1 MNIFVQWIISL
12 FLNVISFFPQVSW
25 TKTFENATLSKKYK
39 DKERLNNRNS
49 FMLKI
54 LFFFQRLGSKKHL
67 EKCKNQK
74 KIQEQKYYYTL

>member
-1 MNIFVQWIISL
+1 
-12 FLNVISFFPQVSW
+12 
-25 TKTFENATLSKKYK
+25 
-39 DKERLNNRNS
+39 
-49 FMLKI
+49 MLKI